1 MALISSGYVTPLAWA
16 VTDVFT
22 VIGQNAY
29 MAPCMS
35 FAGEFVLRLSCSDH
49 SSSNSDHSIESTL
62 SAARCSKNVV
72 FIHHIGTKR

>member
-35 FAGEFVLRLSCSDH
+35 FAGEFVLRLSCSD
-49 SSSNSDHSIESTL
+49 NSIPPLTATTQL
-62 SAARCSKNVV
+62 SLHFQRQGAPK
-72 FIHHIGTKR
+72 T